1 MSCHDIGHG
10 LNTVSIKVLELYDE
24 GKIDFTI
31 AKDLLCTIEKGVHW
45 CDGNEYEA
53 VECLEDC
60 RCGRC
65 LVETDDLHS
74 IQEETTVEWNEVF
87 KILGNKEDRIFLD
100 GVCEKCLKEICEKYN
115 LSLRK

>member
-53 VECLEDC
+53 VECLEGC

-74 IQEETTVEWNEVF
+74 IKEETTVAWNEVF
-87 KILGNKEDRIFLD
+87 KILGN
-100 GVCEKCLKEICEKYN
+100 
-115 LSLRK
+115 